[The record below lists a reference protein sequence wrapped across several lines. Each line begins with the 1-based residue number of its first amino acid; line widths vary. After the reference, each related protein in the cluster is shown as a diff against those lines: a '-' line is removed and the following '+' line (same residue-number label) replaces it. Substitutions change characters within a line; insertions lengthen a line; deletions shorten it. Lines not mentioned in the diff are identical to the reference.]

1 MQAMLLLILI
11 SFAIMSVAGLC
22 FLWAVKS
29 RQFDDMDRQAL
40 IAMADDTASKTRPGN
55 RSEGDRTNDDS
66 N

>member
-40 IAMADDTASKTRPGN
+40 IALRDKADETPRTSTRSTDN
-55 RSEGDRTNDDS
+55 E
-66 N
+66 

>member
-40 IAMADDTASKTRPGN
+40 IAMTDESNPKARTTN
-55 RSEGDRTNDDS
+55 RSKDIE
-66 N
+66 

>member
-29 RQFDDMDRQAL
+29 RQFDDMDRGAL
-40 IAMADDTASKTRPGN
+40 IALREASDETRQSKTPSTDN
-55 RSEGDRTNDDS
+55 EE
-66 N
+66 